1 MGEQGV
7 EIIAVLEDR
16 KKETVKTFLSKIP
29 SRIKLTIERVCT
41 DLYEGYINAAKEELP
56 QAIS

>member
-1 MGEQGV
+1 M
-7 EIIAVLEDR
+7 
-16 KKETVKTFLSKIP
+16 P

-56 QAIS
+56 QAQIVAIVFT